1 MRRFCVLAFCGAK
14 YKRAIKNNS
23 KPLHVKKVRR
33 FFYNIK
39 LLIKDEKVFMQ
50 QLRALVKEEV
60 AAAMNEYTKPVE
72 PVEEF
77 ISSKELCSALKISK
91 QTLYNWLKHANTKP
105 LIEANRQK
113 VGNKVG
119 YNITGIKAAI
129 KNNPLLF
136 GNGRDYEFKME
147 VVMTAAQKAVRRFK
161 GISSKIFFS
170 EMVSAEDS
178 IFLLL
183 FTLI

>member
-1 MRRFCVLAFCGAK
+1 M
-14 YKRAIKNNS
+14 
-23 KPLHVKKVRR
+23 
-33 FFYNIK
+33 
-39 LLIKDEKVFMQ
+39 EKEEFMQ

-60 AAAMNEYTKPVE
+60 AAAMEEYKKPVDT
-72 PVEEF
+72 VEEF

-91 QTLYNWLKHANTKP
+91 QTLYNWLKHVNTKP
-105 LIEANRQK
+105 LIEANRQQ

-147 VVMTAAQKAVRRFK
+147 VVLTAAQKADRRFK
-161 GISSKIFFS
+161 SISSKIF
-170 EMVSAEDS
+170 SAETVSEEDRAWYEAEQ
-178 IFLLL
+178 LRHKKEMAAQYNNYQLGDGL
-183 FTLI
+183 